1 MIWVP
6 GGGVRAAGNLLQG
19 PTVLTLVPLLLLL
32 DLCGATWGLACTY
45 KEAEEL
51 SLGFSSFLLKAI
63 LSQGRDTPTRP
74 H

>member
-1 MIWVP
+1 MWLP
-6 GGGVRAAGNLLQG
+6 GGGVSAVGDLLQG
-19 PTVLTLVPLLLLL
+19 PLVPTLVPLLLLL
-32 DLCGATWGLACTY
+32 DLCKITWGLTCTY

-51 SLGFSSFLLKAI
+51 SLGFSSFLLKVI